1 MKHSSQR
8 GYSLVELSIVLAIIA
23 VVIAGAITGVQS
35 ILRSNN
41 VVKVIASTNKAA
53 SSITSK

>member
-1 MKHSSQR
+1 MKHSQR

-35 ILRSNN
+35 ILR
-41 VVKVIASTNKAA
+41 VTWPIFSTTCSEADC
-53 SSITSK
+53 